1 MNAATVAAV
10 VRRTRVRVGFDFTPH
25 MLRHTYVTLA
35 MRGKVPLEIVSRL
48 VTHGSIETTSSTYLH
63 ATVEDLRDALTAAGM
78 MQTLGD
84 LL

>member
-1 MNAATVAAV
+1 
-10 VRRTRVRVGFDFTPH
+10 

-35 MRGKVPLEIVSRL
+35 MRGKVPLEVVSRL

-63 ATVEDLRDALTAAGM
+63 ATVDDLRDALQAAGM
-78 MQTLGD
+78 MKSLGD